1 MTYKCRYI
9 LERASMFIAHSQQ
22 RHDLILQS
30 LSVVDERSV
39 VEEYN

>member
-30 LSVVDERSV
+30 LSVVEETSV